1 MSWAEEDWTV
11 GLSGRALQKV
21 KELQVQQERLN
32 RERQQKQLQLD
43 STQTS
48 LNKQT
53 VKYEEVRGELQCVQR
68 ELQGAREEVQAGA
81 CARERLSQDLQ
92 VKQAQVCSLE
102 GQLGSARTLTHT
114 LEKEVKRLEAEL
126 EKLQNTNSSGDSMLF
141 STPCWSMTSPWDHN
155 GGRQEERQGHRG
167 EGDNKAPHV
176 RQQLKFSEPGFS
188 PTPMFPQQQA
198 KGTPHRRLSH
208 QSDSSTPSAVFP
220 WEREDPKPST
230 RGRPAPPLPSSSD
243 VRRGQEAGDCG
254 MVEDFRRETDMSGCV
269 AELQGRMRGLQG
281 ELKAEC
287 ERFRQT
293 QDALANARKDLTTR
307 EQSLQRAKDELS
319 LAHTRISQESDRAQS
334 LEQRGKQL
342 QEELKCQRQNTE
354 SSRLQHQQRTRDLDK
369 QHQRD
374 LLELQK
380 ECQSVEKQHQ
390 LDVNKLNQ
398 EVQQARTLHN
408 TLQAQSEK
416 VTLQKQA
423 LERDVDI
430 LKEKVKWTEAELKES
445 QKKEAQT
452 QTKLTETVLE
462 REGLNVTL
470 EQNRRRERG
479 LEEEVKNLTEDLA
492 EALRR
497 VKELEDQKTVQPSVA
512 PMTPVPFSPAGQSFS
527 PVSPPR
533 HGRHAPHTP
542 SAQTNRPAKEERA
555 REGEE
560 RGNEE
565 RRAKYPTEREPGE
578 GIDSEHITAF
588 ASIDSEKRQRA
599 GGRGEERKR
608 ENERKDEAES
618 VVDGCIP
625 GKEAS
630 TKDKNTLDTPSSL
643 SPTDQSPHLTSSA
656 GSDTD
661 YESETLSS
669 HSKARAQT
677 TRAEGD
683 LQRENRELRSELQD
697 VKDELQRRLEDLETQ
712 RRAEAEARTRLKQL
726 SRKHASQTKT
736 SRETEEEEERAEMGR
751 LKEALAVLEIQVR
764 TDAEDR
770 ERVEERKGRERDD
783 RESES
788 MLLNLQLKKQL
799 AELKTELLIEQ
810 EERER
815 EKEEERKKLKNKGI
829 EGTIELTVKLEELQA
844 ELEELKNRG
853 GLERKNMVDK
863 NTPLTYLT
871 MHRDIPSNSNKL
883 LPSPDQHHLL
893 CESTTVVPQ
902 ATTADLIREEGTLN
916 KAPELSRPIGEG
928 EAIVEAQRGMSASE
942 LGETTVEAEKGISS
956 SDQGETNKDTLRGV
970 SPSDMEKT
978 PLALQSAGFSASEL
992 AQEVERLR
1000 GESAR
1005 EAGRAI
1011 HSQAKL
1017 EALQSQVTRQTQQLT
1032 LAFDHQSRHIQDL
1045 LAELQEKEGGL
1056 LRQGK
1061 ELQRCRDELATLRQG
1076 MEKDR
1081 ERREEER
1088 QEEEIKSTR
1097 VTITCQQ
1104 ADHYTDIHQITHSTQ
1119 NESASGIEETT
1130 DITINPLNTTQASS
1144 TLCDEGGQLTTPQK
1158 NCVTEWHDVTDSS
1171 TTLGGHPAEHN
1182 TEKMVDST
1190 SAQPGRSEETRN
1202 KEKFKSDSLTV
1213 VCSKGQMEP
1222 SESSEMKHIRSE
1234 EQHSTK
1240 ELQLS
1245 QRDPSLTRTENTC
1258 LTAELEK
1265 ASGPI
1270 NRPEDTR
1277 GQERQDSGGESLA
1290 VELQSL
1296 KQKNELLKLTLP
1308 DVANTDQETSSVGN
1322 TTLPATCEEPAERRA
1337 KRRKRKKQRG
1347 GQEVNSTSG
1356 ELKQISDIITS
1367 GREATLHGGKPVDE
1381 ERGGVESERVK
1392 EMGRGGV
1399 ELDGGRETEAG
1410 DEGRGEV
1417 ELDGGRK
1424 MEAGDEGRGAV
1435 ESEGVKEMEAGDEG
1449 RGAVESE
1456 GVKEMEAG
1464 DEGRGAVESE
1474 GVKEMEAGD
1483 EGRGAVESE
1492 GVKEMEAGDE
1502 GRGAVESEGVKEME
1516 AGDEGRGAVESEG
1529 VNEMEAGDEGR
1540 GAVESEGVKE
1550 MEAGDEGRGAVESEG
1565 VKEMEAGDETLLDT
1579 TPLAPLQITCLEKQ
1593 VVMLQAELQSLSEE
1607 NQRQAEELTVWRLT
1621 AQPLCLDPE
1630 DLTSATLSPGHNTAT
1645 LSPGHNTATLSPGH
1659 NTATLSPGH
1668 NTATLS
1674 PGHNT
1679 ATLSPGHNTATLSP
1693 GHNTATLSPGHN
1705 TATLSPGHN
1714 TATLSHGH
1722 NTATLSPGHNTAT
1735 LSPGHNTATLSPGHN
1750 TATLSPGHNT
1760 ATLSPGHNT
1769 ATLSPG
1775 HNTATLSPGQRSSV
1789 MVIREDEL
1797 LLSCTSSRLYG
1808 RTLASRLHH
1817 CNSPEAKSLQNPS
1830 RKNKSTH
1837 PQEMEKQTNEH
1848 GEDGEEAD
1856 ITKDVYQ
1863 ISELQTKAT
1872 EHTNQDDSENKTN
1885 PNTPR
1890 ATDETQAKE
1899 IVSRHN
1905 LDVIEL
1911 DNKEFPTLSLAEAQS
1926 TEAQSSEINH
1936 SSHHQEVPISTGVEN
1951 KSHSSVRRKVTTT
1964 SEWRTERTMVE
1975 TKVLSSKVIPAGW
1988 TGQERLSSVEVSSTS
2003 SQTEG
2008 RETGALPETHHVY
2021 TQTEKEEEEEND
2033 EEPTE
2038 SPPVSP
2044 VQMSEAE
2051 GDRLLFSGSFPIP
2064 ADPARLAERI
2074 RRNRTQMSAAY
2085 DDTEYEPYG
2094 LPEVVMK
2101 ACQIINHSNQ
2111 TNSPSDLRDT
2121 ETDNRYELNL
2131 WDGIKLCLIE
2141 MHSRFC

>member
-68 ELQGAREEVQAGA
+68 ELQGAREEVQAGV

-198 KGTPHRRLSH
+198 KGTPHQRLSH

-230 RGRPAPPLPSSSD
+230 RGRPAPPPPLPSSD
-243 VRRGQEAGDCG
+243 VIRRGQEAGDCG
-254 MVEDFRRETDMSGCV
+254 MVEDFRRETDMAGCV

-287 ERFRQT
+287 ERFRQS

-334 LEQRGKQL
+334 LEQRVKQL

-354 SSRLQHQQRTRDLDK
+354 SSRLQHQQRARDLDK

-416 VTLQKQA
+416 VSLQKQA
-423 LERDVDI
+423 LERDVDA
-430 LKEKVKWTEAELKES
+430 LKEKVKWTEGELKES

-452 QTKLTETVLE
+452 QTKLTETVRE

-497 VKELEDQKTVQPSVA
+497 VKELEDQKTVQPPAA

-542 SAQTNRPAKEERA
+542 SAQTNRPAREERA

-588 ASIDSEKRQRA
+588 GSTDTEKRQRA

-630 TKDKNTLDTPSSL
+630 TKDINILNTPSSL
-643 SPTDQSPHLTSSA
+643 SPESPHLTSSA
-656 GSDTD
+656 SSDTD

-669 HSKARAQT
+669 HSKPRAQS

-712 RRAEAEARTRLKQL
+712 RRAEAEARTRLKLL
-726 SRKHASQTKT
+726 SRKHASQAKT
-736 SRETEEEEERAEMGR
+736 SRETEEEEEERAEMGR
-751 LKEALAVLEIQVR
+751 LKEALAELEKKVR

-770 ERVEERKGRERDD
+770 ERVEEKKGRERED

-815 EKEEERKKLKNKGI
+815 EKEEERKRLKNKGI

-871 MHRDIPSNSNKL
+871 MHRDIPSNSNNNTVVPDNKL

-928 EAIVEAQRGMSASE
+928 ETIVEAQRGMSASE
-942 LGETTVEAEKGISS
+942 LGETTVEAEKLISS
-956 SDQGETNKDTLRGV
+956 SDQGETNKDTLRDV

-1056 LRQGK
+1056 LSQGK
-1061 ELQRCRDELATLRQG
+1061 ELQRCRDELAMLRQG
-1076 MEKDR
+1076 RERLEMEKERREEER

-1088 QEEEIKSTR
+1088 QKEVEEEIKDSR
-1097 VTITCQQ
+1097 VTITSQQ

-1130 DITINPLNTTQASS
+1130 DITMKPLNTTQASS

-1158 NCVTEWHDVTDSS
+1158 NCVTEWHGVTDSS
-1171 TTLGGHPAEHN
+1171 TTLGSHPAEHN
-1182 TEKMVDST
+1182 TEKMVDFKP

-1213 VCSKGQMEP
+1213 ACSKGQMEP

-1240 ELQLS
+1240 EFQLS

-1265 ASGPI
+1265 ASAPI
-1270 NRPEDTR
+1270 NRPEDTS
-1277 GQERQDSGGESLA
+1277 GQERQDSREESLA

-1308 DVANTDQETSSVGN
+1308 DVTNTDRETSSVSN
-1322 TTLPATCEEPAERRA
+1322 TTLPATCEEQAERKA

-1347 GQEVNSTSG
+1347 GQEVISTSG
-1356 ELKQISDIITS
+1356 ELKQISDISDIITS
-1367 GREATLHGGKPVDE
+1367 GREATLHDGGKPVDE
-1381 ERGGVESERVK
+1381 ERGGVESEGVK

-1399 ELDGGRETEAG
+1399 ELDGGRETG
-1410 DEGRGEV
+1410 
-1417 ELDGGRK
+1417 
-1424 MEAGDEGRGAV
+1424 AGDEGRGAV
-1435 ESEGVKEMEAGDEG
+1435 ESEGVKEMGARDEDSGGVESEGVKEMGAGDEG

-1456 GVKEMEAG
+1456 GSLKE
-1464 DEGRGAVESE
+1464 
-1474 GVKEMEAGD
+1474 
-1483 EGRGAVESE
+1483 
-1492 GVKEMEAGDE
+1492 
-1502 GRGAVESEGVKEME
+1502 
-1516 AGDEGRGAVESEG
+1516 
-1529 VNEMEAGDEGR
+1529 
-1540 GAVESEGVKE
+1540 
-1550 MEAGDEGRGAVESEG
+1550 
-1565 VKEMEAGDETLLDT
+1565 
-1579 TPLAPLQITCLEKQ
+1579 
-1593 VVMLQAELQSLSEE
+1593 
-1607 NQRQAEELTVWRLT
+1607 
-1621 AQPLCLDPE
+1621 
-1630 DLTSATLSPGHNTAT
+1630 
-1645 LSPGHNTATLSPGH
+1645 
-1659 NTATLSPGH
+1659 
-1668 NTATLS
+1668 
-1674 PGHNT
+1674 
-1679 ATLSPGHNTATLSP
+1679 
-1693 GHNTATLSPGHN
+1693 
-1705 TATLSPGHN
+1705 
-1714 TATLSHGH
+1714 
-1722 NTATLSPGHNTAT
+1722 
-1735 LSPGHNTATLSPGHN
+1735 
-1750 TATLSPGHNT
+1750 
-1760 ATLSPGHNT
+1760 
-1769 ATLSPG
+1769 
-1775 HNTATLSPGQRSSV
+1775 
-1789 MVIREDEL
+1789 
-1797 LLSCTSSRLYG
+1797 
-1808 RTLASRLHH
+1808 
-1817 CNSPEAKSLQNPS
+1817 
-1830 RKNKSTH
+1830 
-1837 PQEMEKQTNEH
+1837 
-1848 GEDGEEAD
+1848 
-1856 ITKDVYQ
+1856 
-1863 ISELQTKAT
+1863 
-1872 EHTNQDDSENKTN
+1872 
-1885 PNTPR
+1885 
-1890 ATDETQAKE
+1890 
-1899 IVSRHN
+1899 
-1905 LDVIEL
+1905 
-1911 DNKEFPTLSLAEAQS
+1911 
-1926 TEAQSSEINH
+1926 
-1936 SSHHQEVPISTGVEN
+1936 
-1951 KSHSSVRRKVTTT
+1951 
-1964 SEWRTERTMVE
+1964 
-1975 TKVLSSKVIPAGW
+1975 
-1988 TGQERLSSVEVSSTS
+1988 
-2003 SQTEG
+2003 
-2008 RETGALPETHHVY
+2008 
-2021 TQTEKEEEEEND
+2021 
-2033 EEPTE
+2033 
-2038 SPPVSP
+2038 
-2044 VQMSEAE
+2044 
-2051 GDRLLFSGSFPIP
+2051 
-2064 ADPARLAERI
+2064 
-2074 RRNRTQMSAAY
+2074 
-2085 DDTEYEPYG
+2085 
-2094 LPEVVMK
+2094 
-2101 ACQIINHSNQ
+2101 
-2111 TNSPSDLRDT
+2111 
-2121 ETDNRYELNL
+2121 
-2131 WDGIKLCLIE
+2131 
-2141 MHSRFC
+2141 

>member
-81 CARERLSQDLQ
+81 GARERLSQDLQ

-167 EGDNKAPHV
+167 EGDNKAPHS

-230 RGRPAPPLPSSSD
+230 RGRPAPPPPPSSSD
-243 VRRGQEAGDCG
+243 VIRRGQEAGDCG
-254 MVEDFRRETDMSGCV
+254 MVKDLSRETDMSGCV

-334 LEQRGKQL
+334 LEQRVKQL

-408 TLQAQSEK
+408 TLQVQSEK
-416 VTLQKQA
+416 VSLQKQA
-423 LERDVDI
+423 LERDVDA
-430 LKEKVKWTEAELKES
+430 LKEKVKWTEGELKES

-452 QTKLTETVLE
+452 QTKLTETVRE

-479 LEEEVKNLTEDLA
+479 LEEEVKNLAEDLA
-492 EALRR
+492 EALRHL
-497 VKELEDQKTVQPSVA
+497 KELEDQKTVQPSAA
-512 PMTPVPFSPAGQSFS
+512 PMTPVPFSPAGQNFS

-555 REGEE
+555 KEGEE

-588 ASIDSEKRQRA
+588 GSTDSEKRQRA
-599 GGRGEERKR
+599 GGRGEERK
-608 ENERKDEAES
+608 DEADS

-630 TKDKNTLDTPSSL
+630 TKDKNTLNTPSSL
-643 SPTDQSPHLTSSA
+643 SPTDHSPHLTSSA
-656 GSDTD
+656 SSDTD

-669 HSKARAQT
+669 HSKPRAQT
-677 TRAEGD
+677 TKAEGD
-683 LQRENRELRSELQD
+683 LQRENRELRSELKD

-712 RRAEAEARTRLKQL
+712 RRAEAEARTKLKQL
-726 SRKHASQTKT
+726 SRKHASQAKT
-736 SRETEEEEERAEMGR
+736 SRETEEEEEERAEMGR
-751 LKEALAVLEIQVR
+751 LKEALAELEIKVR
-764 TDAEDR
+764 RDAEDR
-770 ERVEERKGRERDD
+770 ERVEERKGRERED

-799 AELKTELLIEQ
+799 VELKTELLIEQ

-815 EKEEERKKLKNKGI
+815 EKEEERKRLKNKGI

-871 MHRDIPSNSNKL
+871 MHRDIPSNSNNNTVVPDNKL

-893 CESTTVVPQ
+893 CESTTVVSQ

-928 EAIVEAQRGMSASE
+928 ETIVEAQRGMSASE
-942 LGETTVEAEKGISS
+942 LGETTVEAEKRISS

-1000 GESAR
+1000 EESAR

-1061 ELQRCRDELATLRQG
+1061 ELQRCRDELAMLRQERERPE
-1076 MEKDR
+1076 MKKERREDER

-1088 QEEEIKSTR
+1088 QEVEEEIKDSR
-1097 VTITCQQ
+1097 VTRTPQQ
-1104 ADHYTDIHQITHSTQ
+1104 ADHYTDIHQITHSAQ

-1130 DITINPLNTTQASS
+1130 DITMKPLNTTQASS

-1171 TTLGGHPAEHN
+1171 TTLGSHPAEHN
-1182 TEKMVDST
+1182 TEKMVDYKV

-1202 KEKFKSDSLTV
+1202 KEKFKSDSLTIA
-1213 VCSKGQMEP
+1213 CSKGQMEP

-1240 ELQLS
+1240 EFQLF
-1245 QRDPSLTRTENTC
+1245 QRDPSVTRTENTC

-1265 ASGPI
+1265 VSGPI
-1270 NRPEDTR
+1270 NRPEDTSE
-1277 GQERQDSGGESLA
+1277 QERQDSGGEGLA

-1296 KQKNELLKLTLP
+1296 KQNNELLKLTLP
-1308 DVANTDQETSSVGN
+1308 DVANTDRETSSVSN
-1322 TTLPATCEEPAERRA
+1322 TTLPATCEEQAERKA

-1347 GQEVNSTSG
+1347 GQEVISSPG
-1356 ELKQISDIITS
+1356 ELKQISDISDIITS
-1367 GREATLHGGKPVDE
+1367 GREATLHDGGKHVDE
-1381 ERGGVESERVK
+1381 E
-1392 EMGRGGV
+1392 
-1399 ELDGGRETEAG
+1399 
-1410 DEGRGEV
+1410 
-1417 ELDGGRK
+1417 
-1424 MEAGDEGRGAV
+1424 RGAV
-1435 ESEGVKEMEAGDEG
+1435 ESEGVKEMEAGDEE
-1449 RGAVESE
+1449 RGAV
-1456 GVKEMEAG
+1456 
-1464 DEGRGAVESE
+1464 
-1474 GVKEMEAGD
+1474 
-1483 EGRGAVESE
+1483 
-1492 GVKEMEAGDE
+1492 
-1502 GRGAVESEGVKEME
+1502 
-1516 AGDEGRGAVESEG
+1516 
-1529 VNEMEAGDEGR
+1529 
-1540 GAVESEGVKE
+1540 
-1550 MEAGDEGRGAVESEG
+1550 
-1565 VKEMEAGDETLLDT
+1565 
-1579 TPLAPLQITCLEKQ
+1579 
-1593 VVMLQAELQSLSEE
+1593 
-1607 NQRQAEELTVWRLT
+1607 
-1621 AQPLCLDPE
+1621 
-1630 DLTSATLSPGHNTAT
+1630 
-1645 LSPGHNTATLSPGH
+1645 
-1659 NTATLSPGH
+1659 
-1668 NTATLS
+1668 
-1674 PGHNT
+1674 
-1679 ATLSPGHNTATLSP
+1679 
-1693 GHNTATLSPGHN
+1693 
-1705 TATLSPGHN
+1705 
-1714 TATLSHGH
+1714 
-1722 NTATLSPGHNTAT
+1722 
-1735 LSPGHNTATLSPGHN
+1735 
-1750 TATLSPGHNT
+1750 
-1760 ATLSPGHNT
+1760 
-1769 ATLSPG
+1769 
-1775 HNTATLSPGQRSSV
+1775 
-1789 MVIREDEL
+1789 
-1797 LLSCTSSRLYG
+1797 
-1808 RTLASRLHH
+1808 
-1817 CNSPEAKSLQNPS
+1817 
-1830 RKNKSTH
+1830 
-1837 PQEMEKQTNEH
+1837 
-1848 GEDGEEAD
+1848 
-1856 ITKDVYQ
+1856 
-1863 ISELQTKAT
+1863 
-1872 EHTNQDDSENKTN
+1872 
-1885 PNTPR
+1885 
-1890 ATDETQAKE
+1890 
-1899 IVSRHN
+1899 
-1905 LDVIEL
+1905 
-1911 DNKEFPTLSLAEAQS
+1911 
-1926 TEAQSSEINH
+1926 
-1936 SSHHQEVPISTGVEN
+1936 
-1951 KSHSSVRRKVTTT
+1951 
-1964 SEWRTERTMVE
+1964 
-1975 TKVLSSKVIPAGW
+1975 
-1988 TGQERLSSVEVSSTS
+1988 
-2003 SQTEG
+2003 
-2008 RETGALPETHHVY
+2008 
-2021 TQTEKEEEEEND
+2021 
-2033 EEPTE
+2033 
-2038 SPPVSP
+2038 
-2044 VQMSEAE
+2044 
-2051 GDRLLFSGSFPIP
+2051 
-2064 ADPARLAERI
+2064 
-2074 RRNRTQMSAAY
+2074 
-2085 DDTEYEPYG
+2085 
-2094 LPEVVMK
+2094 
-2101 ACQIINHSNQ
+2101 
-2111 TNSPSDLRDT
+2111 
-2121 ETDNRYELNL
+2121 
-2131 WDGIKLCLIE
+2131 
-2141 MHSRFC
+2141 

>member
-1 MSWAEEDWTV
+1 
-11 GLSGRALQKV
+11 
-21 KELQVQQERLN
+21 
-32 RERQQKQLQLD
+32 
-43 STQTS
+43 
-48 LNKQT
+48 
-53 VKYEEVRGELQCVQR
+53 
-68 ELQGAREEVQAGA
+68 
-81 CARERLSQDLQ
+81 
-92 VKQAQVCSLE
+92 
-102 GQLGSARTLTHT
+102 
-114 LEKEVKRLEAEL
+114 
-126 EKLQNTNSSGDSMLF
+126 
-141 STPCWSMTSPWDHN
+141 
-155 GGRQEERQGHRG
+155 
-167 EGDNKAPHV
+167 
-176 RQQLKFSEPGFS
+176 
-188 PTPMFPQQQA
+188 MFPQQQA
-198 KGTPHRRLSH
+198 KGTPQRRPSH

-230 RGRPAPPLPSSSD
+230 RGRPAPPPPLPSSSD
-243 VRRGQEAGDCG
+243 VIRRGQEDGDCE
-254 MVEDFRRETDMSGCV
+254 MVENLRRETDLSGCV
-269 AELQGRMRGLQG
+269 AELQGRMRDLQG

-307 EQSLQRAKDELS
+307 EQSLQRAKDDLS

-334 LEQRGKQL
+334 LEQRVKQL

-416 VTLQKQA
+416 VSLQKQA
-423 LERDVDI
+423 LERDVDA
-430 LKEKVKWTEAELKES
+430 LKEKVKWTEGELKES
-445 QKKEAQT
+445 QKKESQT
-452 QTKLTETVLE
+452 QTKLTESVRE

-479 LEEEVKNLTEDLA
+479 LEEEVKKLTEDLA

-497 VKELEDQKTVQPSVA
+497 VKELEDQKTVQPSAA
-512 PMTPVPFSPAGQSFS
+512 PMTPVPFRPAGQSFA

-542 SAQTNRPAKEERA
+542 SAQTNRPAREERA
-555 REGEE
+555 REGED

-588 ASIDSEKRQRA
+588 GSTDSEKRQRE
-599 GGRGEERKR
+599 GERGSGDERKR

-625 GKEAS
+625 EKEAS
-630 TKDKNTLDTPSSL
+630 TKDKNTLNTPGSL

-656 GSDTD
+656 SSDTD

-669 HSKARAQT
+669 HSKPRAQT

-726 SRKHASQTKT
+726 SRKHASQAKT
-736 SRETEEEEERAEMGR
+736 SRETEEEEEEERRRELGR
-751 LKEALAVLEIQVR
+751 LKEALAELEIKVR
-764 TDAEDR
+764 RDAEDR
-770 ERVEERKGRERDD
+770 ERVEERKGRERED

-815 EKEEERKKLKNKGI
+815 EKEEERKRLKNKGI
-829 EGTIELTVKLEELQA
+829 EGTIELTVKMEELQA

-853 GLERKNMVDK
+853 RLEVKNMVDK

-871 MHRDIPSNSNKL
+871 MHRDITSNNNTVVPDNKL

-893 CESTTVVPQ
+893 CESTTVVSQ
-902 ATTADLIREEGTLN
+902 ATTADLIREEGTLT

-928 EAIVEAQRGMSASE
+928 ETIVEAQRGMSASE

-956 SDQGETNKDTLRGV
+956 SDQGETNKDTARGV

-978 PLALQSAGFSASEL
+978 PLALQSGGLSASEL

-1061 ELQRCRDELATLRQG
+1061 ELQCCRDELAMLRQERERLE
-1076 MEKDR
+1076 MEEEG

-1088 QEEEIKSTR
+1088 QKEEVEEEIKDSR
-1097 VTITCQQ
+1097 VTITPQR
-1104 ADHYTDIHQITHSTQ
+1104 ADHYTDIHRITHSTQ
-1119 NESASGIEETT
+1119 NESAFGIEETT
-1130 DITINPLNTTQASS
+1130 DITMKPLNTTQASS

-1171 TTLGGHPAEHN
+1171 TTLGDHPAEHN
-1182 TEKMVDST
+1182 TEKMVDSKS
-1190 SAQPGRSEETRN
+1190 SAQPGMSEETRN
-1202 KEKFKSDSLTV
+1202 KEKFKSDNLTV
-1213 VCSKGQMEP
+1213 ACSKEQMEQ
-1222 SESSEMKHIRSE
+1222 SESSEMKPIRSE

-1240 ELQLS
+1240 EFQPS
-1245 QRDPSLTRTENTC
+1245 QRDPSLPRTENTR

-1270 NRPEDTR
+1270 NRPEDTS
-1277 GQERQDSGGESLA
+1277 GQDSGGESLA
-1290 VELQSL
+1290 VELHSL
-1296 KQKNELLKLTLP
+1296 KQKNELLELKLP
-1308 DVANTDQETSSVGN
+1308 DVTNADRETSSLSN
-1322 TTLPATCEEPAERRA
+1322 TTLPAACEEQAERKA

-1347 GQEVNSTSG
+1347 GQEVISTSG
-1356 ELKQISDIITS
+1356 ELKQISDMITS
-1367 GREATLHGGKPVDE
+1367 GREATLHDGENPVDE
-1381 ERGGVESERVK
+1381 ERGGVESEGVK
-1392 EMGRGGV
+1392 EMG
-1399 ELDGGRETEAG
+1399 AG
-1410 DEGRGEV
+1410 DEDRG
-1417 ELDGGRK
+1417 G
-1424 MEAGDEGRGAV
+1424 V
-1435 ESEGVKEMEAGDEG
+1435 ESEGVKEMG
-1449 RGAVESE
+1449 
-1456 GVKEMEAG
+1456 
-1464 DEGRGAVESE
+1464 
-1474 GVKEMEAGD
+1474 
-1483 EGRGAVESE
+1483 
-1492 GVKEMEAGDE
+1492 
-1502 GRGAVESEGVKEME
+1502 
-1516 AGDEGRGAVESEG
+1516 
-1529 VNEMEAGDEGR
+1529 
-1540 GAVESEGVKE
+1540 
-1550 MEAGDEGRGAVESEG
+1550 
-1565 VKEMEAGDETLLDT
+1565 AGDETLLDS

-1607 NQRQAEELTVWRLT
+1607 NQRQAEELAVWRLA

-1630 DLTSATLSPGHNTAT
+1630 DLTAATLSPGHD
-1645 LSPGHNTATLSPGH
+1645 
-1659 NTATLSPGH
+1659 
-1668 NTATLS
+1668 
-1674 PGHNT
+1674 
-1679 ATLSPGHNTATLSP
+1679 
-1693 GHNTATLSPGHN
+1693 
-1705 TATLSPGHN
+1705 
-1714 TATLSHGH
+1714 
-1722 NTATLSPGHNTAT
+1722 
-1735 LSPGHNTATLSPGHN
+1735 
-1750 TATLSPGHNT
+1750 
-1760 ATLSPGHNT
+1760 
-1769 ATLSPG
+1769 
-1775 HNTATLSPGQRSSV
+1775 TATLSPGQHSSV
-1789 MVIREDEL
+1789 TVIREDEL
-1797 LLSCTSSRLYG
+1797 LLSCSSSRLYG

-1830 RKNKSTH
+1830 RKNKCTH
-1837 PQEMEKQTNEH
+1837 PQETEKQTYEH

-1863 ISELQTKAT
+1863 TSELQTKAT

-1885 PNTPR
+1885 PNTHR

-1899 IVSRHN
+1899 IVSSHN

-1936 SSHHQEVPISTGVEN
+1936 PSHHQEEPISTGVEN
-1951 KSHSSVRRKVTTT
+1951 KNHSSVSRRITTTTTT
-1964 SEWRTERTMVE
+1964 SEWQTERTIVE

-1988 TGQERLSSVEVSSTS
+1988 TDQERLTSVELSSTS
-2003 SQTEG
+2003 SQTEEG
-2008 RETGALPETHHVY
+2008 RATGALPETHHVY
-2021 TQTEKEEEEEND
+2021 TQTEKEEEEENH

-2044 VQMSEAE
+2044 VQMSE
-2051 GDRLLFSGSFPIP
+2051 GDRMLFSGSFPIP

-2101 ACQIINHSNQ
+2101 GFADI
-2111 TNSPSDLRDT
+2111 PSGLGCPYIVRRGLLGTAAMPRPQRDPSQR
-2121 ETDNRYELNL
+2121 EGGQEDP
-2131 WDGIKLCLIE
+2131 D
-2141 MHSRFC
+2141 

>member
-11 GLSGRALQKV
+11 GLSGRTLQKV

-68 ELQGAREEVQAGA
+68 ELQGAREEVQAGV

-126 EKLQNTNSSGDSMLF
+126 EKLQTTSSSGDSMLF
-141 STPCWSMTSPWDHN
+141 STPCWNMTSPRDHN
-155 GGRQEERQGHRG
+155 GGRQEDRQGQSE
-167 EGDNKAPHV
+167 EGDNKSLHV
-176 RQQLKFSEPGFS
+176 RQHLKFAEPAFS

-220 WEREDPKPST
+220 WEREDPKPYA
-230 RGRPAPPLPSSSD
+230 RGRPTPPPSLPSSSD
-243 VRRGQEAGDCG
+243 VIRRGQEAGDCG
-254 MVEDFRRETDMSGCV
+254 MVDDLRRETDMSGCV
-269 AELQGRMRGLQG
+269 AELQGRMRALQG

-293 QDALANARKDLTTR
+293 QDALANARRDLTTR

-334 LEQRGKQL
+334 LEQRVKQL

-416 VTLQKQA
+416 VSLQKQA
-423 LERDVDI
+423 LERDVDA
-430 LKEKVKWTEAELKES
+430 LKEKVKWTEGELKES
-445 QKKEAQT
+445 QKKESQT
-452 QTKLTETVLE
+452 QDKLTESVRE

-470 EQNRRRERG
+470 EQNRRREKIV
-479 LEEEVKNLTEDLA
+479 EEEVKKLTEELA

-497 VKELEDQKTVQPSVA
+497 ITELEDQKTVQPSAA
-512 PMTPVPFSPAGQSFS
+512 PMAPVPFSPAGQSFAL
-527 PVSPPR
+527 VSPPR
-533 HGRHAPHTP
+533 HGRPTPHTP
-542 SAQTNRPAKEERA
+542 SAQTNRPAREERA
-555 REGEE
+555 REEEE

-588 ASIDSEKRQRA
+588 GSTDSEKRQRA
-599 GGRGEERKR
+599 GERGSGEERKR
-608 ENERKDEAES
+608 ENERKEEAES

-625 GKEAS
+625 GKETS
-630 TKDKNTLDTPSSL
+630 TKDKNALNTPSSL

-656 GSDTD
+656 SSDTD

-669 HSKARAQT
+669 HSKPRAQT

-726 SRKHASQTKT
+726 SRKHASQAETT
-736 SRETEEEEERAEMGR
+736 RETEEERVEMGR
-751 LKEALAVLEIQVR
+751 LKEALAELEIKVR
-764 TDAEDR
+764 RDA
-770 ERVEERKGRERDD
+770 EERKERERED

-815 EKEEERKKLKNKGI
+815 GKEERKRLKNKGT
-829 EGTIELTVKLEELQA
+829 EGTIDLTVKLEELLA
-844 ELEELKNRG
+844 ELEELKNREC
-853 GLERKNMVDK
+853 LEVKNVVDK

-871 MHRDIPSNSNKL
+871 LHQDINSNSNNNKL

-893 CESTTVVPQ
+893 CESTTVSQ
-902 ATTADLIREEGTLN
+902 ATTADLIREEGTLT
-916 KAPELSRPIGEG
+916 KAPELSKPIGEG
-928 EAIVEAQRGMSASE
+928 ETIVEAQRSVSASE

-956 SDQGETNKDTLRGV
+956 SDQGET
-970 SPSDMEKT
+970 SDMEKT
-978 PLALQSAGFSASEL
+978 PVELQSGGLSASEL

-1005 EAGRAI
+1005 EAGRAM
-1011 HSQAKL
+1011 HTQAKL

-1045 LAELQEKEGGL
+1045 LAELQEKEGRL
-1056 LRQGK
+1056 LRQGQ
-1061 ELQRCRDELATLRQG
+1061 ELQRCRDELATLR
-1076 MEKDR
+1076 EER
-1081 ERREEER
+1081 ERPERETEKREEER
-1088 QEEEIKSTR
+1088 QKEELEEGR
-1097 VTITCQQ
+1097 ATITPQQ
-1104 ADHYTDIHQITHSTQ
+1104 ADHNTDIHQITNSTQ
-1119 NESASGIEETT
+1119 NESASGIEEST
-1130 DITINPLNTTQASS
+1130 DITMKPLNTTQASS

-1158 NCVTEWHDVTDSS
+1158 NGVTESHDVTDST
-1171 TTLGGHPAEHN
+1171 TTLGSHPAEHN
-1182 TEKMVDST
+1182 TEKMVDSKA
-1190 SAQPGRSEETRN
+1190 SAQPGRSEETKN
-1202 KEKFKSDSLTV
+1202 KEKFISDNLTV
-1213 VCSKGQMEP
+1213 VCSKEQMEQ

-1240 ELQLS
+1240 DSPAFKRGTEELQLS
-1245 QRDPSLTRTENTC
+1245 QRDLSTENTH

-1270 NRPEDTR
+1270 SRPEDTS
-1277 GQERQDSGGESLA
+1277 GQERKDSGGESLA
-1290 VELQSL
+1290 EELQSL
-1296 KQKNELLKLTLP
+1296 KQKNQLLKLKLQ
-1308 DVANTDQETSSVGN
+1308 DVANTDGETSSVSN
-1322 TTLPATCEEPAERRA
+1322 TTLAASCGDQAERKA
-1337 KRRKRKKQRG
+1337 KGRKRKNQRG
-1347 GQEVNSTSG
+1347 GQEVISTSG
-1356 ELKQISDIITS
+1356 ELEHVSDITS
-1367 GREATLHGGKPVDE
+1367 GREATLQDGGKPIDK
-1381 ERGGVESERVK
+1381 ERGGVESEG
-1392 EMGRGGV
+1392 EW
-1399 ELDGGRETEAG
+1399 ETEAG
-1410 DEGRGEV
+1410 DEGRG
-1417 ELDGGRK
+1417 
-1424 MEAGDEGRGAV
+1424 
-1435 ESEGVKEMEAGDEG
+1435 GVVA
-1449 RGAVESE
+1449 
-1456 GVKEMEAG
+1456 
-1464 DEGRGAVESE
+1464 
-1474 GVKEMEAGD
+1474 
-1483 EGRGAVESE
+1483 
-1492 GVKEMEAGDE
+1492 
-1502 GRGAVESEGVKEME
+1502 
-1516 AGDEGRGAVESEG
+1516 
-1529 VNEMEAGDEGR
+1529 
-1540 GAVESEGVKE
+1540 
-1550 MEAGDEGRGAVESEG
+1550 
-1565 VKEMEAGDETLLDT
+1565 
-1579 TPLAPLQITCLEKQ
+1579 
-1593 VVMLQAELQSLSEE
+1593 LQAELQSLSEE
-1607 NQRQAEELTVWRLT
+1607 NQRQAEELALWRLMV
-1621 AQPLCLDPE
+1621 QPPCLDPE
-1630 DLTSATLSPGHNTAT
+1630 DPTAATLSPGHNTAT
-1645 LSPGHNTATLSPGH
+1645 LSPATLSPGH
-1659 NTATLSPGH
+1659 NTATLSP
-1668 NTATLS
+1668 
-1674 PGHNT
+1674 
-1679 ATLSPGHNTATLSP
+1679 
-1693 GHNTATLSPGHN
+1693 
-1705 TATLSPGHN
+1705 
-1714 TATLSHGH
+1714 
-1722 NTATLSPGHNTAT
+1722 
-1735 LSPGHNTATLSPGHN
+1735 
-1750 TATLSPGHNT
+1750 
-1760 ATLSPGHNT
+1760 

-1775 HNTATLSPGQRSSV
+1775 HNTATLSPGQHNSV
-1789 MVIREDEL
+1789 TVIREDEL

-1817 CNSPEAKSLQNPS
+1817 CNSNEAKSLQNSS
-1830 RKNKSTH
+1830 RKTKSTH
-1837 PQEMEKQTNEH
+1837 HQETEKLTNEH
-1848 GEDGEEAD
+1848 REDGRDEEAD
-1856 ITKDVYQ
+1856 VPQT
-1863 ISELQTKAT
+1863 SELQTKAT
-1872 EHTNQDDSENKTN
+1872 EHANQDHPENKTN

-1890 ATDETQAKE
+1890 ATDETQTKE

-1911 DNKEFPTLSLAEAQS
+1911 DNLIEFPTLSLAEAQS
-1926 TEAQSSEINH
+1926 TESQSSEINH
-1936 SSHHQEVPISTGVEN
+1936 PSHHQEEPISTGVEN
-1951 KSHSSVRRKVTTT
+1951 KNHSSVRRKVTTT
-1964 SEWRTERTMVE
+1964 TTTSEWQTERTIVE

-1988 TGQERLSSVEVSSTS
+1988 TGQERLTSVEVRSTS
-2003 SQTEG
+2003 SQTEEG
-2008 RETGALPETHHVY
+2008 GATGVWTPTQPPTPATLPETHHVY
-2021 TQTEKEEEEEND
+2021 TQTEEEEEEEND

-2051 GDRLLFSGSFPIP
+2051 GDRILFSGSFPIP

-2101 ACQIINHSNQ
+2101 GFADIPSGLACPYIVRRGLLGTAAMPRPRRDSGQTFFVQIHWKTVTEEKEFISQ
-2111 TNSPSDLRDT
+2111 DLLS
-2121 ETDNRYELNL
+2121 TDPHLL
-2131 WDGIKLCLIE
+2131 T
-2141 MHSRFC
+2141 S